1 MNRVTLCYFYTIE
14 KCYFCALIYRVISFT
29 FLLELFKKNFLLIL
43 SFALVG
49 CTKLLGYGFDVSSD
63 YLLEFCL
70 IRTL

>member
-14 KCYFCALIYRVISFT
+14 KCYFRALIYRVILFT
-29 FLLELFKKNFLLIL
+29 FLLKLFKKKFLLIL

-49 CTKLLGYGFDVSSD
+49 CTKLLRCGFDVLSD

-70 IRTL
+70 IHTL